1 MEAGGSGT
9 RQSRPPSASNLDRFE
24 TQRPPPPREPLD
36 RHYRDGSAMAT
47 AALISPNTTPY
58 GHPTSF
64 SSGYQHAAPGPS
76 IAGMISPVEP
86 RRPSDESE
94 TPHRQS
100 LPSLSEVISGAKPS
114 PYPPSQGSSMSGSQS
129 FPSPFAP
136 GPPRSYPDS
145 SADKNSP
152 RPLHPPST
160 YASRQDA
167 LPAISDPPRPPPFAG
182 RPSGPMSGYG
192 PQPSPPHKH
201 EHMREPDARPGEQTG
216 PYAQAP
222 APPPPTIYPHPGQLP
237 PGQVPLPAY
246 PVSPRHGGPPVP
258 SPYEAQRP
266 VVHGEE
272 PEYGAARPQFDR
284 TLTRHLDAWGYQDC
298 LSRVS
303 DHSSNPAL
311 VKLTNKLSQI
321 AASTRTIY
329 NFAEA
334 YGRIAAEQHGAHP
347 LPDRLPT
354 EREVNDMLDNVDYIR
369 TSLDSVRQLVK
380 ESNERARAAG
390 KQKYED
396 EDTPMYD
403 GMNKNSYG
411 ITEVKKRRGRAA
423 PPGRCHSCNRIDTP
437 EWRRGPDGARTL
449 CNACGLH
456 YAKLERKRQL
466 EARQI
471 RPKPSDE
478 RS

>member
-1 MEAGGSGT
+1 
-9 RQSRPPSASNLDRFE
+9 
-24 TQRPPPPREPLD
+24 
-36 RHYRDGSAMAT
+36 MAT
-47 AALISPNTTPY
+47 AALISPSTTPY

-64 SSGYQHAAPGPS
+64 SSSYPHPAPGPS

-114 PYPPSQGSSMSGSQS
+114 QYPPSQASSMSGSQS

-136 GPPRSYPDS
+136 GPPRSYAES
-145 SADKNSP
+145 STDKNSP
-152 RPLHPPST
+152 RPHHLAST
-160 YASRQDA
+160 YPPRPDA
-167 LPAISDPPRPPPFAG
+167 LPAISDPSRPPPPFAA
-182 RPSGPMSGYG
+182 RPPPPMSSFSG
-192 PQPSPPHKH
+192 PQPSPPHKP
-201 EHMREPDARPGEQTG
+201 EHMRDPDPRAPEPAG
-216 PYAQAP
+216 PYSQHN
-222 APPPPTIYPHPGQLP
+222 APPPPPIYPHPHANQLP
-237 PGQVPLPAY
+237 AGQVPLPAAY
-246 PVSPRHGGPPVP
+246 PVSPRHGGPPLP
-258 SPYEAQRP
+258 SPYDAQRP
-266 VVHGEE
+266 GVHEAQDS
-272 PEYGAARPQFDR
+272 EYGPARPQYDR
-284 TLTRHLDAWGYQDC
+284 TLNRHLDAWGYSDA
-298 LSRVS
+298 LGRVS
-303 DHSSNPAL
+303 VPISVTSS
-311 VKLTNKLSQI
+311 VKLTNKFNQI
-321 AASTRTIY
+321 ASATRTIY

-334 YGRIAAEQHGAHP
+334 YGRIAAEQHGNQQP

-354 EREVNDMLDNVDYIR
+354 EREVNDMLDNVEYIR
-369 TSLDSVRQLVK
+369 NSLDSVRQLVK
-380 ESNERARAAG
+380 DSNERARVVG
-390 KQKYED
+390 KQKGYED

>member
-9 RQSRPPSASNLDRFE
+9 RQSRPPSASNPERFE
-24 TQRPPPPREPLD
+24 PFHLPPREPLD
-36 RHYRDGSAMAT
+36 NRHYRDGPAMAT
-47 AALISPNTTPY
+47 AALISPATHY
-58 GHPTSF
+58 GHPSTF
-64 SSGYQHAAPGPS
+64 SSGYQHHSGPGPS
-76 IAGMISPVEP
+76 IAGMISPIEP
-86 RRPSDESE
+86 RRPSDETE

-114 PYPPSQGSSMSGSQS
+114 PYPPSQASSMSGSQN

-136 GPPRSYPDS
+136 GPPRSYAES
-145 SADKNSP
+145 TDKNSP
-152 RPLHPPST
+152 RPPIHAST
-160 YASRQDA
+160 FAPRQDA
-167 LPAISDPPRPPPFAG
+167 LPAISDPPRPPAFAG
-182 RPSGPMSGYG
+182 RPPAPLGGFSAA
-192 PQPSPPHKH
+192 QPSPPLKH
-201 EHMREPDARPGEQTG
+201 EHMREGDARAAENAG
-216 PYAQAP
+216 PYAQHSI
-222 APPPPTIYPHPGQLP
+222 PPPPTIYPYPQHPGQLP

-246 PVSPRHGGPPVP
+246 PVSPRHAGPPLP

-266 VVHGEE
+266 TAHGEDN
-272 PEYGAARPQFDR
+272 EYGPAR
-284 TLTRHLDAWGYQDC
+284 
-298 LSRVS
+298 
-303 DHSSNPAL
+303 
-311 VKLTNKLSQI
+311 LTNKFSQI
-321 AASTRTIY
+321 GGATRTIY

-334 YGRIAAEQHGAHP
+334 YGKIAAEQQGAHP
-347 LPDRLPT
+347 LHERLPT
-354 EREVNDMLDNVDYIR
+354 ERELNDMIDNVEYIR
-369 TSLDSVRQLVK
+369 NSLDSVRQVVK
-380 ESNERARAAG
+380 ESNERVRAAG
-390 KQKYED
+390 KQKGYDD

-403 GMNKNSYG
+403 GMNKNNYG

>member
-9 RQSRPPSASNLDRFE
+9 RQSRPPSAINPDRFE
-24 TQRPPPPREPLD
+24 PRHLPPREPLD
-36 RHYRDGSAMAT
+36 NRHYRDGPAMAT
-47 AALISPNTTPY
+47 AALISPSSHY
-58 GHPTSF
+58 GPPSSF
-64 SSGYQHAAPGPS
+64 SSGYQHHPAPGPS
-76 IAGMISPVEP
+76 IAGMISPIEP

-136 GPPRSYPDS
+136 GPPRSYAES
-145 SADKNSP
+145 TDKNSP
-152 RPLHPPST
+152 RPPVPAST
-160 YASRQDA
+160 FAPRQDA
-167 LPAISDPPRPPPFAG
+167 LPAISDPPRPPFAG
-182 RPSGPMSGYG
+182 RPPAPLGGFSG
-192 PQPSPPHKH
+192 PQPSPPLKH
-201 EHMREPDARPGEQTG
+201 EHMRDMRESDARAAENAG
-216 PYAQAP
+216 PYAQHSI
-222 APPPPTIYPHPGQLP
+222 PPPPTIYPHPQHPQHPGQLP
-237 PGQVPLPAY
+237 PGQVPLPGY
-246 PVSPRHGGPPVP
+246 PVSPRHAGPPP
-258 SPYEAQRP
+258 PFPYEAQRP
-266 VVHGEE
+266 IPHRED
-272 PEYGAARPQFDR
+272 PEYGPARVR
-284 TLTRHLDAWGYQDC
+284 THLDAWGYQDC
-298 LSRVS
+298 FSRIGS
-303 DHSSNPAL
+303 A
-311 VKLTNKLSQI
+311 
-321 AASTRTIY
+321 TRTIF

-334 YGRIAAEQHGAHP
+334 YGKIAAEQQGAHHP
-347 LPDRLPT
+347 LHDRLPT
-354 EREVNDMLDNVDYIR
+354 EQELNEMIDNVEYIR
-369 TSLDSVRQLVK
+369 NSLDSVRQVVK
-380 ESNERARAAG
+380 ESNERVRAAG
-390 KQKYED
+390 KQKGYDD

-403 GMNKNSYG
+403 GMNKTYG